1 MQLLGGRS
9 AEAFLSQYWQKHP
22 LLVRKAIPGFKGLV
36 QAPELLALA
45 ARDDIESRL
54 VSRRRGAWQLR
65 HGPVSRADLTRLP
78 QKNWTLLVH
87 GLNLVLPEADA
98 LLRRFRF
105 LPYARLDDVMVS
117 HAVTGGGVGPHQ
129 DSYDAFLLQGPGR
142 RRWEISRPRPWRFD
156 ATAPLRILRGFRPEH
171 SWVLDPGDMLYLPP
185 GWGHDGV
192 ALEPCQTYSIGFRAP
207 SDQELAR
214 EFLAHLQER
223 IERHGSYR
231 DPQLAP
237 PRHAAEIPAG
247 MVRHSAA
254 VAAGI
259 RWRARDVARFLGEY
273 LTSPKPQV
281 VFARPRRPAAPARF
295 AALSRRR
302 GVRLD
307 LRTQLLF
314 RGADFFVN
322 GERAVVPARARSAL
336 LRLADERALPPG
348 PLPRALLAVLHAW
361 YLSGWVRVGERHE
374 RD

>member
-9 AEAFLSQYWQKHP
+9 AAAFLSQYWQKRP

-45 ARDDIESRL
+45 ERDDVESRL
-54 VSRRRGAWQLR
+54 VSRIRGAWQLR
-65 HGPVSRADLTRLP
+65 QGPLARADIARLP
-78 QKNWTLLVH
+78 QKNWTLLIQ

-117 HAVTGGGVGPHQ
+117 HAMTGGGVGPHL
-129 DSYDAFLLQGPGR
+129 DSYDVFLLQGPGR
-142 RRWEISRPRPWRFD
+142 RRWEVSRPRPGRLD
-156 ATAPLRILRGFRPEH
+156 ATAPLKILRDFRPER

-192 ALEPCQTYSIGFRAP
+192 AIEPCQTYSIGFRAP
-207 SDQELAR
+207 SDEELAR
-214 EFLAHLQER
+214 EFLAYLQER
-223 IERHGSYR
+223 IERRGSYR
-231 DPQLAP
+231 DPGLAP
-237 PRHAAEIPAG
+237 PRHAAEIPAS
-247 MVRHSAA
+247 MVRHSVAL
-254 VAAGI
+254 AAGI

-295 AALSRRR
+295 ATLCEKR
-302 GVRLD
+302 GLRLD

-314 RGADFFVN
+314 RGPDFFIN
-322 GERAVVPARARSAL
+322 GERAAAPARTRVAL
-336 LRLADERALPPG
+336 QRLADERSLPAAALS
-348 PLPRALLAVLHAW
+348 RALLALLHAW
-361 YLSGWVRVGERHE
+361 YLSGWVRIGERHE